1 MRKVLLALLFTCLA
15 NAATAQ
21 LVVGG
26 CIGYENKS
34 TGYTMQGLEG
44 YDGTLTKGSLLTVST
59 RVGLALGQY
68 FEIGVKPNASLT
80 MYIYQTGTYSDDT
93 KEWKM
98 YTKLNKDWLVHSIA
112 PYTRVGILHWGDLS
126 INAELTADLAWSRG
140 DEDEETLATT
150 DYPLWSLLLT
160 PVVCYRF
167 GERLS
172 LDLNFNMLTVGYSGQ
187 TKNMRLI
194 HTYQEDS
201 TVDPTEFGVS
211 ASASRG
217 TLISL
222 GLAWKL

>member
-1 MRKVLLALLFTCLA
+1 M
-15 NAATAQ
+15 
-21 LVVGG
+21 
-26 CIGYENKS
+26 
-34 TGYTMQGLEG
+34 
-44 YDGTLTKGSLLTVST
+44 
-59 RVGLALGQY
+59 
-68 FEIGVKPNASLT
+68 
-80 MYIYQTGTYSDDT
+80 
-93 KEWKM
+93 
-98 YTKLNKDWLVHSIA
+98 
-112 PYTRVGILHWGDLS
+112 
-126 INAELTADLAWSRG
+126 TADLAWSRG